1 MLHGHQP
8 AAEVMAG
15 ESQGDKKR
23 VLTTWLVS
31 VKGDYGAMGVQ
42 TDGCRLASLAF
53 CMLVYNSPV
62 PDRLAVG
69 GVQGS
74 VLLRCGE

>member
-1 MLHGHQP
+1 
-8 AAEVMAG
+8 
-15 ESQGDKKR
+15 

-31 VKGDYGAMGVQ
+31 VKCDSGTMHVHVHVQIQ

-53 CMLVYNSPV
+53 CMLVCNSPV

-74 VLLRCGE
+74 VLLSCGE

>member
-1 MLHGHQP
+1 M
-8 AAEVMAG
+8 
-15 ESQGDKKR
+15 
-23 VLTTWLVS
+23 LTTWLVS
-31 VKGDYGAMGVQ
+31 VKGDYGTMEAQ

-53 CMLVYNSPV
+53 CMLVYYSPV

-74 VLLRCGE
+74 VLRSCGE

>member
-1 MLHGHQP
+1 MGISQP
-8 AAEVMAG
+8 RRSWRG
-15 ESQGDKKR
+15 SLGGDKKR

-31 VKGDYGAMGVQ
+31 VKEDYGAMGVQ